1 MRIGEVHVHVDV
13 LQAVR
18 LARTMLSTKLQQSAD
33 YFALHANQAVFNNQ
47 KNLVRDMLQPQ
58 WDTLHLTHTVPE
70 RTFC

>member
-18 LARTMLSTKLQQSAD
+18 LAGTMLSTKLQQSAD

-47 KNLVRDMLQPQ
+47 KKPRTGYAAATVGLTVGHTAP
-58 WDTLHLTHTVPE
+58 DTHSS
-70 RTFC
+70 